1 MHTTRTFA
9 AAVVGIALL
18 LGACSVRPGTL
29 ASAAPVADASPSP
42 TAAPSGVSPEQ
53 LQEARDA
60 LARWDAA
67 VAASGAGDVL
77 FVPVA
82 QLSGQI
88 GNWEAAVGNNNKMAA
103 GAGLLEADGP
113 FEVTA
118 PPSAEV
124 RWPDGA
130 SVELPTMSA
139 NRALAALR
147 FGGSCPE
154 CRPLKITDAH
164 FSTGP
169 LQTTRGEAIV
179 PVWEFTVAGSHVRLT
194 RVAVA
199 PSAMPSIPHA
209 PGDPNDPPAG
219 RTDTTFV
226 GSPSSADLV
235 LTVLGSPE
243 GADKPCGEDYD
254 AVAVESDHAVV
265 VVVTAHEYA
274 GPVPSFPSGRGAT
287 LPAGIA
293 CEAIAFARKVPVH
306 LARPLGDRTVLEERQ
321 GVPVPLSPP
330 MPLPPAP

>member
-9 AAVVGIALL
+9 AAVAGIALF
-18 LGACSVRPGTL
+18 LGAGTVRPGTL

-130 SVELPTMSA
+130 SLELPTMS
-139 NRALAALR
+139 
-147 FGGSCPE
+147 
-154 CRPLKITDAH
+154 
-164 FSTGP
+164 
-169 LQTTRGEAIV
+169 
-179 PVWEFTVAGSHVRLT
+179 
-194 RVAVA
+194 
-199 PSAMPSIPHA
+199 
-209 PGDPNDPPAG
+209 
-219 RTDTTFV
+219 
-226 GSPSSADLV
+226 
-235 LTVLGSPE
+235 
-243 GADKPCGEDYD
+243 
-254 AVAVESDHAVV
+254 
-265 VVVTAHEYA
+265 
-274 GPVPSFPSGRGAT
+274 
-287 LPAGIA
+287 
-293 CEAIAFARKVPVH
+293 
-306 LARPLGDRTVLEERQ
+306 
-321 GVPVPLSPP
+321 
-330 MPLPPAP
+330 